1 MFECV
6 TVPPVKHTLPLLK
19 SRRCLGLF
27 FFFFYALK
35 ILLITSG
42 ARWGRGK
49 VELTL
54 DEMGCD
60 MLAFSGVAAVPAL
73 APAGAAAAAGKGQ
86 Q

>member
-6 TVPPVKHTLPLLK
+6 TLPFL
-19 SRRCLGLF
+19 RPNPAVFLF
-27 FFFFYALK
+27 FVFYALK
-35 ILLITSG
+35 ILLITSV
-42 ARWGRGK
+42 AHWGRGK

-60 MLAFSGVAAVPAL
+60 MLAFSGVPAVPMRAL
-73 APAGAAAAAGKGQ
+73 AGAAAAAGKGQ